1 MSSEPASPATP
12 GGSSSPLTA
21 AADVSHQEGPG
32 PAVGGEAGQAAG
44 LFADHALEFPGGY
57 TRSTGPVIGR
67 FLTELRDGQIVG
79 VAAPDGKVMVPP
91 LEYDPAG
98 LPTQTPGT
106 GQYRFV
112 PVGPAGTVTAWAWVS
127 EPRKVHPLRQPFG
140 WALIRMDGA
149 DTTMLHAVDTGG
161 EPKALR
167 TGLRVRPR
175 WRAEGE
181 RTGHV
186 GDIEC
191 FVPEV
196 TMLTAPSRVD
206 YRLPAGRALSRFL
219 AGIAEGRFLGHRC
232 GVCGK
237 VYVPLRGLCPADGVP
252 TTEEVEVSPVG
263 TITTFAVNNIPD
275 PRAPQ
280 VPFVVAQILLDG
292 ADTEILA
299 LVGGVP
305 AGQVRLGMRVR
316 AVWRPRQEWAPSM
329 ASIKWFEP
337 DGPDGPDGPG
347 GPGGPGGSSADSP
360 QDRL

>member
-1 MSSEPASPATP
+1 VPSEPAAPRPPSDPS
-12 GGSSSPLTA
+12 GSLTA
-21 AADVSHQEGPG
+21 AQSAHP
-32 PAVGGEAGQAAG
+32 G

-67 FLTELRDGQIVG
+67 FLTELRDGRIVG
-79 VAAPDGKVMVPP
+79 VTAPDGAVLVPP
-91 LEYDPAG
+91 REYDPAG
-98 LPTQTPGT
+98 RPVNAPAGGAGPAT
-106 GQYRFV
+106 GEAYRFV
-112 PVGPAGTVTAWAWVS
+112 PVGPAGTVTAWAWVT
-127 EPRKVHPLRQPFG
+127 EPRKAHPLRQPFG

-149 DTTMLHAVDTGG
+149 DTALLHAVDTGG

-167 TGLRVRPR
+167 TGLRVWPR
-175 WRAEGE
+175 WRPPGE

-186 GDIEC
+186 RDIEC

-206 YRLPAGRALSRFL
+206 YRVPAGRALSRFL

-237 VYVPLRGLCPADGVP
+237 VYVPLRGLCPVDGVP

-275 PRAPQ
+275 SRAPQ

-305 AGQVRLGMRVR
+305 AEQVRLGMRVR
-316 AVWRPRQEWAPSM
+316 AVWRPRQERAPSM
-329 ASIKWFEP
+329 ASIKWFAPAEP
-337 DGPDGPDGPG
+337 ATETGETGA
-347 GPGGPGGSSADSP
+347 SADSP
-360 QDRL
+360 QDRR